1 MQGLDHVNII
11 YAGSVAGICKIVQ
24 ICQSRVSSHR
34 PNPIAPEVNLGI
46 VPYYMFL
53 ARDTGAQSFFSVP
66 LAEAHDAGTWSISGP
81 ILTVWDLW

>member
-11 YAGSVAGICKIVQ
+11 CRIRGWHLQ
-24 ICQSRVSSHR
+24 IFQSRVSSHR
-34 PNPIAPEVNLGI
+34 PTPTAPEVNLGI

-66 LAEAHDAGTWSISGP
+66 LAEAHDAGTWSVSGP
-81 ILTVWDLW
+81 ILTV